1 MSGFYLSYPQAF
13 CPLWVFSQP
22 LSPLYPITFLRL
34 GIQSNFLF
42 LIPKVFLCSGYSY
55 CFYFLYTQRFFFPW
69 VFLLLFASLY
79 PKIFLSMGILTAFA
93 FSIPKDFLFHGYSY
107 CFLLLYTQSCFF
119 LWVYIRL
126 LCPIYPNFYIHLN
139 IIDAF
144 PFIAPVSCLQL
155 SSLLFPCDIHCRS
168 KDIFSVLPHQS
179 SPRSFHT
186 VQM

>member
-1 MSGFYLSYPQAF
+1 MSGFYLSYTQAF

-34 GIQSNFLF
+34 GIQSN
-42 LIPKVFLCSGYSY
+42 SS
-55 CFYFLYTQRFFFPW
+55 
-69 VFLLLFASLY
+69 SLY
-79 PKIFLSMGILTAFA
+79 PRFFSVLGILTAFT

-144 PFIAPVSCLQL
+144 PFIAPISCLQL
-155 SSLLFPCDIHCRS
+155 PSLLFPCDIHCRS